1 MSNVHNAFPTAPSFA
16 SAFSS
21 QASDTTVLA
30 HSLGN
35 MVVCSAIQDHGFRP
49 DRYFMLNAAVPAEAF
64 DESEWNDTALFNPM
78 VHQEWVNYPSRT
90 WASHWHNLFQAND
103 IRHGLTWTN
112 RFADVP
118 YLTDLYN
125 YYSTGDEIL
134 AVYDTPNADG
144 SGKITIDSVTGGA
157 LRNYSWQKQE
167 RFKGR
172 AGIDPLAG
180 FGGTS
185 DMGWG
190 FSTLGYW
197 EQGSP
202 PMYDDYYVAGEF
214 VMNHVRTAKYT
225 FAQATAAVN
234 AQLVS
239 DPVFRHGI
247 ALGIPSGSMASSE
260 KDVHLARGVPAL
272 SGPAGSRAIGVL
284 PQGRN
289 KDINE
294 RTDASWPRVGSGIW
308 SGWRHSDIKDIAM
321 PFVFGVFPDISGAME
336 D

>member
-1 MSNVHNAFPTAPSFA
+1 MSNTSNNNAP
-16 SAFSS
+16 
-21 QASDTTVLA
+21 
-30 HSLGN
+30 
-35 MVVCSAIQDHGFRP
+35 
-49 DRYFMLNAAVPAEAF
+49 
-64 DESEWNDTALFNPM
+64 
-78 VHQEWVNYPSRT
+78 
-90 WASHWHNLFQAND
+90 
-103 IRHGLTWTN
+103 
-112 RFADVP
+112 
-118 YLTDLYN
+118 
-125 YYSTGDEIL
+125 
-134 AVYDTPNADG
+134 
-144 SGKITIDSVTGGA
+144 
-157 LRNYSWQKQE
+157 WQKQE

-172 AGIDPLAG
+172 ASIDPLAG

-247 ALGIPSGSMASSE
+247 AVGIPSGSMASSG

-272 SGPAGSRAIGVL
+272 SGPAGSQSTGAI
-284 PQGRN
+284 PQTRNENLNGR
-289 KDINE
+289 
-294 RTDASWPRVGSGIW
+294 TGGSSWPRYSASDW
-308 SGWRHSDIKDIAM
+308 SGWRHSDIKDIAL
-321 PFVFGVFPDISGAME
+321 PFVFDVFSDICGAM
-336 D
+336 DDSQ